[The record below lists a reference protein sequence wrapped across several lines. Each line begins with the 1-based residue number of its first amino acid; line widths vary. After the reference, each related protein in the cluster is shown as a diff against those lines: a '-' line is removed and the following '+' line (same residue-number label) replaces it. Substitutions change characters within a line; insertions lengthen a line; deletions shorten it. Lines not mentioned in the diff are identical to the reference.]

1 MERPK
6 AVGEFPIRQVVFL
19 KLFLF
24 IIINTFNG
32 ILTKIFFCLSI
43 KNRFYSRESGLLNF
57 CLYTSESKGPTLDR
71 RRLVAFTFHPTDP
84 FAISVQRDNFEYV
97 VNFHIRKVYMPE

>member
-1 MERPK
+1 MC
-6 AVGEFPIRQVVFL
+6 I
-19 KLFLF
+19 F
-24 IIINTFNG
+24 IIWMF
-32 ILTKIFFCLSI
+32 
-43 KNRFYSRESGLLNF
+43 NRFYSRESGLLSF

-97 VNFHIRKVYMPE
+97 VNFHIRKVYIPE

>member
-1 MERPK
+1 MHEL
-6 AVGEFPIRQVVFL
+6 L
-19 KLFLF
+19 KQSPNNIYKFYLLVLQFKC
-24 IIINTFNG
+24 IY
-32 ILTKIFFCLSI
+32 CLYA
-43 KNRFYSRESGLLNF
+43 KNRFYSRESGLLSF

-97 VNFHIRKVYMPE
+97 VNFHLRKVYMPE